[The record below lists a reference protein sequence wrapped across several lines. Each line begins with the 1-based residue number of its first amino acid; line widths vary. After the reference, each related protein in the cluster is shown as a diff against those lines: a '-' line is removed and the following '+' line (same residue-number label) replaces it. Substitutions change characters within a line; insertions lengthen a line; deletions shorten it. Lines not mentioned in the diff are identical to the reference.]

1 MTEEQKEKKREYNK
15 AWDLKNSDKRKE
27 QKRAWAL
34 ANAEKRRESAKAWKR
49 KNKEK
54 VKEQKREY
62 QKKYA
67 KKLTAKKYGIT
78 IDEYDSLYSKQN
90 GLCAICGEG
99 KDYLLC
105 IDHCH
110 KTGIV
115 RGLLCKKCNLGLGYF
130 RDNPEFIKYAYHYIS
145 RLY

>member
-1 MTEEQKEKKREYNK
+1 MTEEQKEK
-15 AWDLKNSDKRKE
+15 RKE
-27 QKRAWAL
+27 QRRIWNIKNKEKIKQQKRAWAL
-34 ANAEKRRESAKAWKR
+34 ANAEKRRETAKAWKR
-49 KNKEK
+49 KNREK
-54 VKEQKREY
+54 VNQKKKEY
-62 QKKYA
+62 QKRYGIA
-67 KKLTAKKYGIT
+67 IATKKYGIT
-78 IDEYDSLYSKQN
+78 IDEYNSLYSKQN

-115 RGLLCKKCNLGLGYF
+115 RGLLCKKCNLGLGWF
-130 RDNPEFIKYAYHYIS
+130 RDNPEFIKHAYHYIS